1 MRIANGRVGELA
13 NRHGGIGLVM
23 DNRPDTFLRF
33 ARHSANLSVRALR
46 GVLWPKCE
54 LAIRLWLAQM
64 FFVSGALKL
73 THWQAAVD
81 LASHGHPIAWMSPAS
96 GYVGVSIEVLGGALL
111 AAGFMTR
118 YCAAPMLI
126 LSVMAQFD
134 YMPLDNQLFG
144 MVLCGWY
151 VVFGAGPIAIDTL
164 LRRGLADSAL
174 PLVPRIVRASEWVRS
189 SCGPF
194 FLSLMRVW
202 LGAALLL
209 APMRSAW
216 VPVEFTARLYAW
228 FPLSTV
234 SQLPAD
240 FALVG
245 GALLLLG
252 FATRYVMAALALVL
266 SLCCLI
272 DPRLTDAVYLLMMS
286 AIFIIYGA
294 GKLSVDHFIAGV
306 LESRWGDRSRRS
318 EAARKGLPRVVIVG
332 AGFGG
337 LSCAWALRRANAS
350 VTLIDRVNHHLFQPL
365 LYQVATAGLSPSDI
379 ATPVRPLFRASMNT
393 RVLLGAVSGID
404 TGGQQVLLGHEAI
417 PYDYLVIATGAT
429 HSYFGNDAWAPYA
442 PGLKRIEDA
451 IEIRRRI
458 LIAFERAEA
467 TADAV
472 ERAALLTFLI
482 VGGGPSGVELAGAIA
497 ELARF
502 GMDEDFRNFDPA
514 DARVILVQSAARLLP
529 GFPEVLS
536 MRARRSL
543 EKLNV
548 EVWIGSPVE
557 RIDAVGVAVS
567 GKTISARTVL
577 WAAGVKASPAAKW
590 LRACTDSAGRVK
602 VAADLSVPNLKNVYA
617 IGDTAAS
624 NAWKGRGVP
633 GLASAAKQG
642 GKYAA
647 RQIRAKIE
655 GAAAPAAFVYRH
667 LGSLA
672 TIGRKAAVADFGFIK
687 LWGAPAWW
695 LWGAVHIGFLLG
707 IRNRLATLMNW
718 FWSYLTLGGGIRLIT
733 GPEVPS
739 VSPNHNAVDPLM
751 TVTVVAPYPI
761 TTTKM
766 RHKDA
771 RRRAH

>member
-1 MRIANGRVGELA
+1 MGELA
-13 NRHGGIGLVM
+13 NRHDGFGLLMV
-23 DNRPDTFLRF
+23 NWPDTFLGF
-33 ARHSANLSVRALR
+33 ARHSADLSVRALR
-46 GVLWPKCE
+46 GLLWPKCE

-64 FFVSGALKL
+64 FFVSGTLKL
-73 THWQAAVD
+73 TDWQAAVD
-81 LASHGHPIAWMSPAS
+81 LASHGHPIAWMSPPGAA
-96 GYVGVSIEVLGGALL
+96 YVSVSIVVLGGALL

-118 YCAAPMLI
+118 YCAALMFVM
-126 LSVMAQFD
+126 SVAQFD
-134 YMPLDNQLFG
+134 HMPRDNQLFG
-144 MVLCGWY
+144 VVLCGWY
-151 VVFGAGPIAIDTL
+151 TVFGAGPIAIDTL

-174 PLVPRIVRASEWVRS
+174 PLIPRIMRASEWVRS
-189 SCGPF
+189 SCGPIF
-194 FLSLMRVW
+194 ISLLRIW
-202 LGAALLL
+202 LGAALLM
-209 APMRSAW
+209 AAMRPAW
-216 VPVEFTARLYAW
+216 VAVEFTARLFAW
-228 FPLSTV
+228 FPLGTV
-234 SQLPAD
+234 AQLPGN

-245 GALLLLG
+245 GALLLVG

-294 GKLSVDHFIAGV
+294 GKLSVDHFITGV
-306 LESRWGDRSRRS
+306 LESRWGHRSRRS
-318 EAARKGLPRVVIVG
+318 ETAPKGLPRVVIVG

-337 LSCAWALRRANAS
+337 LSCAWALRGANAS
-350 VTLIDRVNHHLFQPL
+350 VTLIDRVTHHLFQPL

-379 ATPVRPLFRASMNT
+379 AAPVRPLFRASINT
-393 RVLLGAVSGID
+393 RVLLGTVSGVD
-404 TGGQQVLLGHEAI
+404 TRGQRVLLGHEAV

-458 LIAFERAEA
+458 LISFERAEA
-467 TADAV
+467 TANAV

-482 VGGGPSGVELAGAIA
+482 VGGGPTGVELAGAIA

-502 GMDEDFRNFDPA
+502 GMDKDFRNFDPA

-529 GFPEVLS
+529 GFPEILS
-536 MRARRSL
+536 MRARHSL

-548 EVWIGSPVE
+548 EVLIGSPVE
-557 RIDAVGVAVS
+557 RIDAGGVAVG
-567 GKTISARTVL
+567 GKTIAARTVL

-590 LRACTDSAGRVK
+590 LRACTDNAGRVK

-617 IGDTAAS
+617 IGDTVAS
-624 NAWKGRGVP
+624 NAWKGQRVP

-642 GKYAA
+642 GKYVA

-655 GAAAPAAFVYRH
+655 GVAAPAAFAYRH

-695 LWGAVHIGFLLG
+695 LWGAVHLGFLLG
-707 IRNRLATLMNW
+707 IRNRLATMMNW

-733 GPEVPS
+733 GPEVLS
-739 VSPNHNAVDPLM
+739 VSSDHNAVDPLM
-751 TVTVVAPYPI
+751 MVTVAVPYSI
-761 TTTKM
+761 TTTEM
-766 RHKDA
+766 RNKIS
-771 RRRAH
+771 RRTVH